1 MLDTPAQT
9 GRRSPNDESIACDRL
24 NRLLIANREEAAR
37 RRLFRDAEDE
47 EQRQLMR
54 RPVSTE
60 RAYALFGLLLG
71 ALPPPAIFFRFLHVL
86 LPRNQRDYNDL
97 FFFCLVMNVV
107 CMLVGGIAGAKLG
120 RRIDEIE
127 RQSWSRM
134 LLLAGLNGLLWAIAT
149 GAAGGAIVFIA
160 GALFGATLML
170 PIGALAFVIFTALHR
185 QVAHGGMIDARHLWP
200 LACGVAA
207 FIAALILQQ

>member
-71 ALPPPAIFFRFLHVL
+71 ALPPAIFFRFLHVL